1 MQNKLS
7 TDKKPGLRFAAIEAK
22 RLRRLPSSRNGDHK
36 KERKVNG
43 T

>member
-1 MQNKLS
+1 MPNKLS
-7 TDKKPGLRFAAIEAK
+7 TNKKPGLRFAEIEAK